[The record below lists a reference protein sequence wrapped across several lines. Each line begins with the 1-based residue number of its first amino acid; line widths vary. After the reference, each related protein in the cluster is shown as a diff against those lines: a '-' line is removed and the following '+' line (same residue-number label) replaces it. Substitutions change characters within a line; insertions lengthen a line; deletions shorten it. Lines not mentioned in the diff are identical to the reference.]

1 MATCAPQIDETN
13 QTERVRA
20 LNDLARLGQNA
31 NARFVFTATLLATL
45 TAHAPDPVANK
56 IATVAAQRSLIT
68 AIRTA
73 EFKPDNDPY
82 GEHDFGSFML
92 GDTKILWK
100 IDVYEND
107 GTFSYGA
114 EHPENPDTSFRLVTF
129 MLPQD
134 Y

>member
-68 AIRTA
+68 AIRSLRRTRLRQLHA
-73 EFKPDNDPY
+73 WRHQNP
-82 GEHDFGSFML
+82 L
-92 GDTKILWK
+92 
-100 IDVYEND
+100 ENR
-107 GTFSYGA
+107 
-114 EHPENPDTSFRLVTF
+114 RLRKRRN
-129 MLPQD
+129 LQLRRRAS
-134 Y
+134 